1 MFDVK
6 RSMINKKMY
15 NEMNIYEFISVVCVT
30 YQIKNFDKI
39 EEVGKHRSQTLDI
52 RWTTWEEN

>member
-1 MFDVK
+1 
-6 RSMINKKMY
+6 MY